1 MTINTELKHGISLL
15 AERFP
20 NKFGIAEDRMTIHAG
35 KVAREF
41 RLSVVLGET
50 TDDVYAG
57 TADTAEAAF
66 AILMKDF
73 NKPKTEAIQ
82 KARELLEKEG
92 FTVAPVS

>member
-1 MTINTELKHGISLL
+1 MTINTELEHGISLL

-20 NKFGIAEDRMTIHAG
+20 GSFAIAQDIISLHNH
-35 KVAREF
+35 KQSREIC
-41 RLSVVLGET
+41 LSVIVKRT
-50 TDDVYAG
+50 CYAG
-57 TADTAEAAF
+57 NADTAEAAF
-66 AILMKDF
+66 VKLMADF